1 VVLVIDNL
9 VYSTGD
15 LRIGLDDNSIFGHL
29 RKAQVYL
36 EKAQE
41 TQKNVEVRITWLVR
55 VRRAARIEILTA
67 PLFP

>member
-1 VVLVIDNL
+1 VVLVINNL

-29 RKAQVYL
+29 HKAQVYL

-55 VRRAARIEILTA
+55 RAAPIEILTA